1 MEISPQFRK
10 DFPKFKYRF
19 IKSYILIG
27 LNFAQCVIRTTV
39 AKGSLL
45 AISRAILTCYDN
57 R

>member
-27 LNFAQCVIRTTV
+27 LNFAQCVMRTTM

-45 AISRAILTCYDN
+45 AFSRTILACYDH